1 MAELAGSSI
10 LIIGATGGLGR
21 HIARQLADAGAN
33 LTLTARSQ
41 QALDELGIPGT
52 HIAGDLTDPEL
63 PETLVAL
70 AVMAHGRLD
79 GVINAAGVVAFGP
92 VAETSDATLDE
103 LWTVNA
109 LAPMRVL
116 RAAVPALEHA
126 KEDGGTPFIV
136 TLSGVVSENPTAG
149 LGAYS
154 AVKTAVAA
162 FHSVAARELRR
173 QGIRVMD
180 ARPGHTETEL
190 SRHPIAGETPKF
202 PTGYDPAGVAARIV
216 AGIVNDE
223 KDLPSSAFTEIPHPE
238 ATMVAAEPVEAGPD
252 AHPAVKMAAEMPLEV
267 SASAPTDASASSPAS
282 AGSAGS
288 PASVDSPASPGSAD
302 SAASSASAPSAPSAS
317 TPGSAPAPTDDGA
330 PAPAEHAEHIE
341 AEQQQ
346 HDGGEQH
353 EPAQYDGDEQQY
365 DGSQHDGD
373 EHHDSEQHGDPQHEG
388 DQHRD

>member
-21 HIARQLADAGAN
+21 HIVRQLADAGAN

-41 QALDELGIPGT
+41 QALDELGIAGT
-52 HIAGDLTDPEL
+52 HIAGDLSDPEL

-92 VAETSDATLDE
+92 VADTSDATLDQ

-126 KEDGGTPFIV
+126 KQDGGTPFIV

-238 ATMVAAEPVEAGPD
+238 APMVAAEPVAADPD
-252 AHPAVKMAAEMPLEV
+252 AHPAVRMAAEMPLEV

-288 PASVDSPASPGSAD
+288 PASADSPASPGSAD
-302 SAASSASAPSAPSAS
+302 SAASSPSVPSGASGSSAP
-317 TPGSAPAPTDDGA
+317 TEDGE

-341 AEQQQ
+341 AEQEQQ
-346 HDGGEQH
+346 EQGEGEQ
-353 EPAQYDGDEQQY
+353 AQRDGEHGEQPEQPR
-365 DGSQHDGD
+365 HDGD
-373 EHHDSEQHGDPQHEG
+373 QQYIAPPSA

>member
-21 HIARQLADAGAN
+21 HLARQLADAGAN

-52 HIAGDLTDPEL
+52 HVAGDLSDPDL

-92 VAETSDATLDE
+92 VAETSDATLDQ

-238 ATMVAAEPVEAGPD
+238 APMVAAEPVAADAD
-252 AHPAVKMAAEMPLEV
+252 AHPAVRMAAEMPLEV
-267 SASAPTDASASSPAS
+267 SASAPSEASASSPAS
-282 AGSAGS
+282 AGSAASAGS
-288 PASVDSPASPGSAD
+288 PASAESPASPDSADSPASSP
-302 SAASSASAPSAPSAS
+302 SAPSAPSA
-317 TPGSAPAPTDDGA
+317 PTGDGE
-330 PAPAEHAEHIE
+330 PAPAEHAERIE
-341 AEQQQ
+341 AEQAQ
-346 HDGGEQH
+346 HDGEQQPQH
-353 EPAQYDGDEQQY
+353 DGEQQY
-365 DGSQHDGD
+365 IAPPSA
-373 EHHDSEQHGDPQHEG
+373 